1 MQTIMKITAHSSVTL
16 SERYVHPT
24 PEGMEH
30 AFERVQEL
38 NATRAEEAMVEEA
51 KVQAAAAGGAS
62 EVHTIS
68 TTVKKPRFR
77 SSCMCLKLRHGP
89 LAQRFEQRTHN
100 AFGLDCT
107 LLRKAASSCN
117 KKTCKRPAPHHNA
130 LNCTELQ
137 NELTPKLTA
146 LCSVKRLSTR
156 RSITRPYAGANLSVR
171 FKTICRELTGNCA
184 DQTPPL

>member
-30 AFERVQEL
+30 AFERLQEL

-51 KVQAAAAGGAS
+51 KIQAAAAGGAS

-68 TTVKKPRFR
+68 TTVKKPRVPKFVQVVEIKAR
-77 SSCMCLKLRHGP
+77 P
-89 LAQRFEQRTHN
+89 LAQRFEQRTHH

-117 KKTCKRPAPHHNA
+117 KKALQTTSAAP
-130 LNCTELQ
+130 
-137 NELTPKLTA
+137 
-146 LCSVKRLSTR
+146 
-156 RSITRPYAGANLSVR
+156 
-171 FKTICRELTGNCA
+171 
-184 DQTPPL
+184 